1 LKINKFF
8 SRPEKRITMASQNQ
22 TEKKLIASK
31 IGLKSIIRIFLV
43 FSILSVMVAGAGNAR
58 ADALDYLSPW
68 SVGFESMYSW
78 IDGQMGFDQTAT
90 GYGSI
95 NNLKND
101 LGLPDFNQTY
111 RIYATMRPLE
121 HHMIRVFGTIPEYYQ
136 GDIRPQWDLRLTHL
150 PSAFNANAGQTT
162 NDRVIVFPAG
172 TLVKSQ
178 MRTAQFG
185 FGYDLDFVLGPGHA
199 AGLQGELRYID
210 LRVTISNRDAYSV
223 PGGEAQTVPPL
234 PRTALT
240 EIGYQTNLISL
251 DELAPCLGAHAQA
264 VFPFGFGKMFP
275 QMTLGGYTRM
285 NFSLYPGYLNYVD
298 VQAGLQLVTCPTACD
313 RRFLAAKFGFEHES
327 IFHDGQA
334 RAGRVLELKRDGLTC
349 SLEAIF

>member
-1 LKINKFF
+1 
-8 SRPEKRITMASQNQ
+8 MASQNQ

-31 IGLKSIIRIFLV
+31 IGPKSIIRIFLV

-78 IDGQMGFDQTAT
+78 IDGQMGFDQTST
-90 GYGSI
+90 GYGSL
-95 NNLKND
+95 NNLKTD

-150 PSAFNANAGQTT
+150 PSGKENQAAGQLT
-162 NDRVIVFPAG
+162 NDRVVVFPAG

-210 LRVTISNRDAYSV
+210 LRVTISNRDAYAV
-223 PGGEAQTVPPL
+223 PTITNPPVF
-234 PRTALT
+234 PITGAN
-240 EIGYQTNLISL
+240 EIGYQTNIISL
-251 DELAPCLGAHAQA
+251 DELVPCLGAHAQA

-298 VQAGLQLVTCPTACD
+298 VQAGLQLTTCPTGCD